1 MRGVLARIPFPGRFV
16 LVLAVLGALL
26 YGLERINGRFWLN
39 DFRVY
44 YGAAQALLNGEP
56 LYGVAHGLG
65 TGFFKYAP
73 AAALLFVPV
82 SLLPYKAAASLHFA
96 LVIAAFIGSAL
107 AIDRLLRQNLFPG
120 RPAAYA
126 PLFLTALAAGAH
138 LHRELHLGN
147 VNAMLL
153 WLLMAG
159 LERLLSGRHRSAG
172 ALLGLAVA
180 LKPHFV
186 VLLPWLL
193 LRRRWSALAMALTL
207 LVAAV
212 ALPTALLGPSAS
224 LQLHGEWLAEMAR
237 HNASLIHTGGTE
249 HENVNTIY
257 SFLHRAVL
265 QRIWGA
271 PLAWEAPAIL
281 AAIALAFG
289 LLMLRHLRLEAP
301 GGERSRN
308 MAFEALLLIAL
319 VPNITLTDT
328 EHFLFAMPLVA
339 YLIQGLRSSE
349 RPRWL
354 RAAGLLV
361 LLGHGGNWG
370 DALGPMADV
379 MVHYGILGAAN
390 GALLFLAAGLHAA
403 NPSPRSNHGLR
414 PGS

>member
-1 MRGVLARIPFPGRFV
+1 MRSVFARIPFPGRFV
-16 LVLAVLGALL
+16 VIMAALGALL
-26 YGLERINGRFWLN
+26 YGLERFNGRFWLN

-44 YGAAQALLNGEP
+44 YGAAQALLDGEP

-73 AAALLFVPV
+73 AAALLFIPAA
-82 SLLPYKAAASLHFA
+82 LLPYEAAASLHFA
-96 LVIAAFIGSAL
+96 LVLAAFIGAAL
-107 AIDRLLRQNLFPG
+107 ATDRLLRLHLFPG
-120 RPAAYA
+120 RPAAHA

-159 LERLLSGRHRSAG
+159 LERLLSGRDRSAG

-186 VLLPWLL
+186 LLLPWLL
-193 LRRRWSALAMALTL
+193 MRRQWSALAMALTL
-207 LVAAV
+207 LLAAA

-237 HNASLIHTGGTE
+237 HNASLIHSGGTE

-271 PLAWEAPAIL
+271 PMAWEAQAL
-281 AAIALAFG
+281 LTAIAAAFG
-289 LLMLRHLRLEAP
+289 LLMLRHVRLEAAT
-301 GGERSRN
+301 GGRSRN

-319 VPNITLTDT
+319 VPSITLTDT

-339 YLIQGLRSSE
+339 YLIHRLRSSE
-349 RPRWL
+349 RPQWL
-354 RAAGLLV
+354 MAAGLLV

-370 DALGPMADV
+370 DALGPVADV
-379 MVHYGILGAAN
+379 MVHYGILGASNA
-390 GALLFLAAGLHAA
+390 ALLLLAAGLHELYLPLRL
-403 NPSPRSNHGLR
+403 NEGPRA
-414 PGS
+414 GS